1 MRGSLSG
8 ATVGKSYLHEGT
20 RVRCAFAG
28 YLVRFRTREG
38 ILLPAFLKEYL
49 NTAMYWRW
57 VAGRQRA
64 QAQPNINATEYGQ
77 LPVPCPPLDEQRRIV
92 EIAAGFT
99 DTIQTSK
106 AEIRSRQQLKQ
117 ALLSVLLTGELR
129 VTPSTEIA

>member
-1 MRGSLSG
+1 MLARSG

-20 RVRCAFAG
+20 RLLCAFAG
-28 YLVRFRTREG
+28 YLVRFRTREEV
-38 ILLPAFLKEYL
+38 LLPAFLKEYL

-57 VAGRQRA
+57 VADRQRA

-77 LPVPCPPLDEQRRIV
+77 LPVPCPHLDEQRRIV

-99 DTIQTSK
+99 DAIQTSK

-129 VTPSTEIA
+129 VTPVPESA